1 MLPKSLALI
10 DDDAEYGEYLAEQL
24 RLHGVQTEVF
34 AESALFLTSDGA
46 YDFDFYLLDLTLPG
60 VDGVELIK
68 VIRLRTQAGLLVVSG
83 RTTPD
88 VFASVVKAGG
98 DMFLAKPVNVDQV
111 LLAIEA
117 VHRRSDHRSTSA
129 WRLDRRAGDLV
140 APDGARISLSD
151 TDLVVMGC
159 LAAAKGEPVS
169 REALREALG
178 YGVEEGNESTLNA
191 TIFRLR
197 RRIEKATPL
206 AVPLQAKSRV
216 GYLFRGT
223 LSVL

>member
-140 APDGARISLSD
+140 APDGARINLSD

-178 YGVEEGNESTLNA
+178 YGVDEANESTLNA

>member
-24 RLHGVQTEVF
+24 RLHGVQTEIF

-140 APDGARISLSD
+140 APDGARINLSD

-178 YGVEEGNESTLNA
+178 YGVDEANESTLNA

>member
-24 RLHGVQTEVF
+24 RLHGVQTEIF

-140 APDGARISLSD
+140 APDGARINLSD
-151 TDLVVMGC
+151 TDLVVISC

-169 REALREALG
+169 REALHEALG
-178 YGVEEGNESTLNA
+178 YGVDEANESTLNA